1 MDVELLLGIFPQ
13 VLLDGITLG
22 FMYALIALG
31 YTMVYGVLEFIN
43 FAHSEIFIFGA
54 FVGVE
59 LLLTFKTAGW
69 LDVLPWVVVLVVV
82 LLAGM
87 AASGLLAVLVERTA
101 YRPLRHAPRLIPLIS
116 AIGVSFFPQDTIRL
130 AESLWRN
137 AFNLVYPSMDA
148 LNHRFELTQTIDVS
162 MKSLVVIVAALLMLW
177 GLHSLVNRTKVGKA
191 IRAVAEDQAA
201 ASLMGI
207 NVNRMISLTFLIGG
221 AMGGGAGV
229 LFGMQYSLINPY
241 TGFIPGLKAFTAAV
255 LGGIGNIPGAMLGRL
270 LLGILQAFGASYL
283 SLLTGGALRAEYRDI
298 RGRGP
303 RRHHRGGARRA
314 PGPRLCRLLR
324 GRRLF
329 LGHLRVAPGQSD
341 LRRKRLPA
349 VAVVVL
355 RLPPG
360 RRRRGRRSRHSPGP
374 ARAEAPR
381 RLPGPRDPRLRRR
394 HPRARQQSRQAHQP
408 DQRSQGHHAHRTTA
422 HLLRPAPAGRRDR
435 PELQRDLPA
444 LSLRPRAADRR
455 RHRARQPAAGGLAHR
470 PGLGGDPRGPDGRA
484 GHGRAARAHEAPGL
498 RLRRLL
504 RGGGRRALLGQAD
517 LHQPGV
523 LHLHGVHRRARH
535 DHPGRHGLHPRRD
548 PRRRRRHHSE
558 PPGPQGLF
566 PLAQRA
572 PQRGHHDPRLQPR
585 QPAHPARAGQV
596 RAHDLR
602 PHPRAHDDLPAA
614 GHPARAAP
622 HARAPGAG
630 GALR

>member
-59 LLLTFKTAGW
+59 LLLTFKAAGW
-69 LDVLPWVVVLVVV
+69 LDLLPWVVVLVLV

-116 AIGVSFFPQDTIRL
+116 AIGVSFFLQDTIRL

-137 AFNLVYPSMDA
+137 AFNLVYPPMDA

-255 LGGIGNIPGAMLGRL
+255 LGGIGNIPGAMLGGL
-270 LLGILQAFGASYL
+270 LLGILEAFGASYL
-283 SLLTGGALRAEYRDI
+283 SLLTGGAFGAEYKDI
-298 RGRGP
+298 L
-303 RRHHRGGARRA
+303 AFSI
-314 PGPRLCRLLR
+314 LILILI
-324 GRRLF
+324 F
-329 LGHLRVAPGQSD
+329 
-341 LRRKRLPA
+341 
-349 VAVVVL
+349 
-355 RLPPG
+355 
-360 RRRRGRRSRHSPGP
+360 
-374 ARAEAPR
+374 
-381 RLPGPRDPRLRRR
+381 
-394 HPRARQQSRQAHQP
+394 
-408 DQRSQGHHAHRTTA
+408 
-422 HLLRPAPAGRRDR
+422 RPKG
-435 PELQRDLPA
+435 
-444 LSLRPRAADRR
+444 
-455 RHRARQPAAGGLAHR
+455 
-470 PGLGGDPRGPDGRA
+470 
-484 GHGRAARAHEAPGL
+484 
-498 RLRRLL
+498 
-504 RGGGRRALLGQAD
+504 LLGEI
-517 LHQPGV
+517 V
-523 LHLHGVHRRARH
+523 RERA
-535 DHPGRHGLHPRRD
+535 
-548 PRRRRRHHSE
+548 
-558 PPGPQGLF
+558 
-566 PLAQRA
+566 
-572 PQRGHHDPRLQPR
+572 
-585 QPAHPARAGQV
+585 
-596 RAHDLR
+596 
-602 PHPRAHDDLPAA
+602 
-614 GHPARAAP
+614 
-622 HARAPGAG
+622 
-630 GALR
+630 